1 MRLLLHLLPVLA
13 TSLTLLFPG
22 LVGLNAAKG
31 DEEGVG
37 AHALAWNSL
46 AFELPAQVVKE
57 RVTDCR
63 GAGEEDPLL
72 RLVHILAELLPREH
86 RRIQV
91 VLQLSLRILVQVVV
105 SLSVLLLRV
114 RIRLSPVGVV
124 EHLDLAN

>member
-1 MRLLLHLLPVLA
+1 MRLLLYLLPVLA
-13 TSLTLLFPG
+13 TRLTLLFPG

-37 AHALAWNSL
+37 AHALARNSL

-57 RVTDCR
+57 RVTDRRCT
-63 GAGEEDPLL
+63 GEEDPLL
-72 RLVHILAELLPREH
+72 RLVHILAELLPRQH

-91 VLQLSLRILVQVVV
+91 VLQLSLLIMVLKV
-105 SLSVLLLRV
+105 VLLLLLV
-114 RIRLSPVGVV
+114 RIRLIPVRGV